1 MTRLTWEFKVYFR
14 CNFKWFSWGFGI
26 GIFILALI
34 EESRENPE
42 REISK
47 IWTIEI
53 FIQVFGFYLEILI
66 PRIRDFS
73 FFFIHIRFQAPSA
86 ALGRT

>member
-1 MTRLTWEFKVYFR
+1 MTRLTWEWKVYLR
-14 CNFKWFSWGFGI
+14 WNFKWFSSVFGI
-26 GIFILALI
+26 GSFILALI

-47 IWTIEI
+47 IWKIEI
-53 FIQVFGFYLEILI
+53 LIKVFDFYLEIFI
-66 PRIRDFS
+66 RRKRDFS
-73 FFFIHIRFQAPSA
+73 FFFIHIRFQALFA